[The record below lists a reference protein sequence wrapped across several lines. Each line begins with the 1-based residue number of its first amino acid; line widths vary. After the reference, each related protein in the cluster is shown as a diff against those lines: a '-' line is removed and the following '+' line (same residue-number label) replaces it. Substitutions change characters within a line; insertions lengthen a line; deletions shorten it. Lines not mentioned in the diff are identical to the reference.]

1 MKKEHLIIG
10 LLFFAMFTMF
20 VGCGEGEEALGPTL
34 QLHGGDYID
43 SDETVAPGAILEF
56 SWHAQKGDAKLES
69 MTITRDGVALSG
81 WDNKEIPSSENE
93 DYTDNAMLEAPL
105 NDGAYS
111 YELIVADKDGLTASQ
126 SIVITV
132 EAQELIYSYTVTL
145 GSPRAGSSGSPC
157 LDVDAASGN
166 TYTAAQFD
174 NHLSEIDIVFFNGT
188 ANGYTISS
196 PDNKDDLDDFQG
208 FDVSD
213 WASLSPNSTSLKTGV
228 SANFD
233 DIESHEAVALQNAYD
248 NASGSVVQKVNQIS
262 SIGEVI
268 AFRTIGGKY
277 GLINVD
283 GASPSFGSTATDAT
297 ITISVKVQK

>member
-56 SWHAQKGDAKLES
+56 SWHAQKGDAKLAS

-132 EAQELIYSYTVTL
+132 DESM
-145 GSPRAGSSGSPC
+145 AGGPI
-157 LDVDAASGN
+157 D
-166 TYTAAQFD
+166 TYTAILMGGLSNADYGSFLDAETGIVYKIGPAGD
-174 NHLSEIDIVFFNGT
+174 NQSVIDVVYYYGSTNNATLCAPNDPTVNGG
-188 ANGYTISS
+188 AGN
-196 PDNKDDLDDFQG
+196 
-208 FDVSD
+208 FDVCAD
-213 WASLSPNSTSLKTGV
+213 WN
-228 SANFD
+228 
-233 DIESHEAVALQNAYD
+233 VAKNA
-248 NASGSVVQKVNQIS
+248 
-262 SIGEVI
+262 
-268 AFRTIGGKY
+268 T
-277 GLINVD
+277 L
-283 GASPSFGSTATDAT
+283 FGSTSITSSEFDNISNDTEIAALTGISNSKKTDLAVGNVISIETVGGKKGLIKVTACDNSNAGT
-297 ITISVKVQK
+297 ITLEVKIQQ